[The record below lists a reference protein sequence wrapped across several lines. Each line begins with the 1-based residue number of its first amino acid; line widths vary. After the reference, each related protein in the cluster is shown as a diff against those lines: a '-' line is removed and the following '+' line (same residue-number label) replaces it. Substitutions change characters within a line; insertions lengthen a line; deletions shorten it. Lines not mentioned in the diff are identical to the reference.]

1 MEYFCVNFESNASNL
16 SGRIVLLS
24 LGKPC
29 ILVLEEEEV
38 EEEEEDLMEDE
49 VEEEEDEEELVRGGG
64 AKVEG
69 VRCGGGIELLREED
83 VLVLLN
89 VVVVGIVVV
98 GIVVG
103 IVVV

>member
-49 VEEEEDEEELVRGGG
+49 VEEEEEEEELVRGGG

>member
-1 MEYFCVNFESNASNL
+1 M

-38 EEEEEDLMEDE
+38 DEVEEEDLMEEE
-49 VEEEEDEEELVRGGG
+49 VEEEEEEEELVRGGG

-69 VRCGGGIELLREED
+69 VRCGGGIELLREEG

-98 GIVVG
+98 GKELVLF
-103 IVVV
+103 

>member
-69 VRCGGGIELLREED
+69 VRCGGGIELLREEG

>member
-16 SGRIVLLS
+16 SGRIVLLA

-49 VEEEEDEEELVRGGG
+49 VEEEEEEEELVRGGG

-98 GIVVG
+98 GIVV
-103 IVVV
+103 V